1 MPTPRIVHVS
11 FQGVTRLV
19 ETTDE
24 GDVRLDDLEHIA
36 CIVSPYELDPASIVL
51 AGRRGRLGPD
61 GQLCFPA
68 LPEDDD
74 GLLGRAGH
82 PLIMYGRPGGKAAIS
97 TTKQWMSNCMFL
109 LKLQRRCVPPESR
122 VLSKVETLGVLAS
135 LLN

>member
-1 MPTPRIVHVS
+1 MPTPRAVHVS
-11 FQGVTRLV
+11 FQGVTRKV
-19 ETTDE
+19 DTTRE
-24 GDVRLDDLEHIA
+24 GDIPLDSLLYVA
-36 CIVSPYELDPASIVL
+36 AIVSPYELDPASVVL

-97 TTKQWMSNCMFL
+97 TTKQWMSNCVSL
-109 LKLQRRCVPPESR
+109 LKLERRCVPPESR
-122 VLSKVETLGVLAS
+122 VAS
-135 LLN
+135 

>member
-51 AGRRGRLGPD
+51 AGRRGRLGPCRRTMMVCSAVPAIPSSCMAD
-61 GQLCFPA
+61 QEVRLQFPQQSS
-68 LPEDDD
+68 
-74 GLLGRAGH
+74 G
-82 PLIMYGRPGGKAAIS
+82 
-97 TTKQWMSNCMFL
+97 
-109 LKLQRRCVPPESR
+109 
-122 VLSKVETLGVLAS
+122 
-135 LLN
+135 